1 MTIQHVIELFEQYGL
16 PMMAAVFF
24 CEYLNLP
31 GFPAGII
38 MPAVGILIGQSQ
50 MSLILSIA
58 VSVAAG
64 LAGCLVIYF
73 ICYYGGA
80 PLLNKLFGK
89 NAKFHHFVQEC
100 HARLEVSHGRA
111 AHLPAYPGAAH
122 HCLHPGWA
130 AAHAASGICH
140 LVGNRDYALEH
151 PVYLRR
157 LFFQRSVFERHI
169 SIRDI
174 LMRLLPSSPCAPARG
189 KHAPVLRYVLFR
201 RPCSGSRRRLCS
213 VLDPNRK
220 TSFA

>member
-80 PLLNKLFGK
+80 PLRISCLAKTQNSIILCR
-89 NAKFHHFVQEC
+89 NAM
-100 HARLEVSHGRA
+100 R
-111 AHLPAYPGAAH
+111 
-122 HCLHPGWA
+122 GWKSA
-130 AAHAASGICH
+130 TDAGC
-140 LVGNRDYALEH
+140 
-151 PVYLRR
+151 
-157 LFFQRSVFERHI
+157 
-169 SIRDI
+169 
-174 LMRLLPSSPCAPARG
+174 SSAGLSRCCAPLSPSRPDCCACRFG
-189 KHAPVLRYVLFR
+189 NMSPGRQSGLRSGTPCLSAPVIFSAKRF
-201 RPCSGSRRRLCS
+201 
-213 VLDPNRK
+213 
-220 TSFA
+220 

>member
-80 PLLNKLFGK
+80 PLLKKLFGK

-100 HARLEVSHGRA
+100 HARLEVSHGRG
-111 AHLPAYPGAAH
+111 L
-122 HCLHPGWA
+122 L
-130 AAHAASGICH
+130 IC
-140 LVGNRDYALEH
+140 
-151 PVYLRR
+151 R
-157 LFFQRSVFERHI
+157 LI
-169 SIRDI
+169 
-174 LMRLLPSSPCAPARG
+174 
-189 KHAPVLRYVLFR
+189 PVLRTIVSIPAGLLRMPLREYVTWSAIGITLWNTLFISAGYFFSEAFL
-201 RPCSGSRRRLCS
+201 SGSFLS
-213 VLDPNRK
+213 GI
-220 TSFA
+220 F